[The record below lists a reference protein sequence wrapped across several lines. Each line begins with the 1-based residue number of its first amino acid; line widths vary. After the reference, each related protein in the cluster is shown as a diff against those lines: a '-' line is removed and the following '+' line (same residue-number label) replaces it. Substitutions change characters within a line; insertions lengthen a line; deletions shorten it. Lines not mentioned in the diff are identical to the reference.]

1 MALTVIVIDCG
12 VPEQPLA
19 EGVTEIVPE
28 MFEVVVFVAVNEGIL
43 PVPAANPMFVFV
55 LVQAYVVP
63 DTLKVLAKLIAL
75 VD

>member
-1 MALTVIVIDCG
+1 MTVIVIDCE
-12 VPEQPLA
+12 VPEQPFA

-43 PVPAANPMFVFV
+43 PVPFAANPMFVFV
-55 LVQAYVVP
+55 LDQAYVVP